1 MVFRYAVEFPHVA
14 FRLVPKILDTVD
26 VVLFVCKQ
34 FRVIDPHMTEIG
46 DIEGVVAGPGIRV
59 DDAIGQD
66 HAVYDRY
73 QGLCAGVGDHLRV
86 DLAATFE
93 DTEDGDLAGSA
104 TASLSL
110 TLAAEVAFVDLDLT
124 GERRGFVQLPG
135 NNLAQTVE
143 EIGRRGL
150 VDAYHIGRRLGRHFS
165 DEKLNQTILLF
176 FR

>member
-150 VDAYHIGRRLGRHFS
+150 C
-165 DEKLNQTILLF
+165 
-176 FR
+176 

>member
-1 MVFRYAVEFPHVA
+1 MVLRHAVEFPHVA
-14 FRLVPKILDTVD
+14 LRLVPEILDTVD

-34 FRVIDPHMTEIG
+34 LRVIDPHMTEIG

-66 HAVYDRY
+66 HAVYDRH
-73 QGLCAGVGDHLRV
+73 QGLGAGVGDHLRV
-86 DLAATFE
+86 DLAAAFE
-93 DTEDGDLAGSA
+93 DAEDGDLADSA

-110 TLAAEVAFVDLDLT
+110 TFAAEVAFIDLDLT
-124 GERRGFVQLPG
+124 GQGRGFVQLPG
-135 NNLAQTVE
+135 NDFAQTVE

-150 VDAYHIGRRLGRHFS
+150 VDANQIGRRPGRHFS
-165 DEKLNQTILLF
+165 DEKLKQTILLF

>member
-1 MVFRYAVEFPHVA
+1 MVFRHAVEFPHVA
-14 FRLVPKILDTVD
+14 LRLVPEILDTVD

-34 FRVIDPHMTEIG
+34 LRVIDPHMTEIG

-66 HAVYDRY
+66 HAVYDRH
-73 QGLCAGVGDHLRV
+73 QGLGAGVGDHLRV
-86 DLAATFE
+86 DLAAAFE
-93 DTEDGDLAGSA
+93 DAEDGDLAGSA

-110 TLAAEVAFVDLDLT
+110 TFAAEVAFIDLDLT
-124 GERRGFVQLPG
+124 GQGRGFVQLPG
-135 NNLAQTVE
+135 NDFAQTVE

-150 VDAYHIGRRLGRHFS
+150 VDANQIGRRPGRHFS
-165 DEKLNQTILLF
+165 DEKLKQTILLF

>member
-26 VVLFVCKQ
+26 VALFVCKQ

-86 DLAATFE
+86 DLA
-93 DTEDGDLAGSA
+93 GSA

-150 VDAYHIGRRLGRHFS
+150 VDAYQIGRRPGRHFS